1 MDTKQLNQIY
11 DTSVIII
18 MTIVV
23 LLCLIPFLH
32 IASVSLSSNNAIMSD
47 KVTIFPY
54 DLDLTSY
61 RSIFRDKDMIRAL
74 AFTIEVTGIYVV
86 ISMFMTICA
95 AYPLTK
101 KWLKGRG
108 FFISIIVITMFFQG
122 GIIPDYILMRNLKL
136 INNMWVLILPQ
147 MISVFNLI
155 VLKSFLSTIPESI
168 LESAYIDGANE
179 ISILAR
185 IVIPLSTPV
194 LATLSLFYAV
204 TKWNSFQDALFYISE
219 KALFPLQLIIYQI
232 IYLSQA
238 VDMMVQEGANM
249 NTNLLPE
256 SLKAASVMFAT
267 IPILLVY
274 PWLQKYFMKGATLG
288 SLKG

>member
-1 MDTKQLNQIY
+1 MNTKQLNQIY

-47 KVTIFPY
+47 KVTILPY
-54 DLDLTSY
+54 DIDLESY

-74 AFTIEVTGIYVV
+74 FFTIEVTGIYVV
-86 ISMFMTICA
+86 ISMFMTVCA

-101 KWLKGRG
+101 KWLNGRG

-122 GIIPDYILMRNLKL
+122 GIIPDYILMRNLRL

-219 KALFPLQLIIYQI
+219 RALFPLQLIIYQI

-238 VDMMVQEGANM
+238 IDMIVQEGANM
-249 NTNLLPE
+249 NTNILPE

-274 PWLQKYFMKGATLG
+274 PWLQKYFIKGATLG